1 MEHPFLFISINLI
14 IKLSNKYLKNRKNPD
29 KTIDILDE
37 VCAHAGIKENKE
49 MILYRNLTKDLK
61 HVLEQKKQYII
72 VNNYQKALEIK
83 EEEKRLMDV
92 INDLELKLTKK
103 ISNKVT
109 KKDILEVLKKK
120 INMFV
125 KE

>member
-1 MEHPFLFISINLI
+1 MKNSFRTTLQFWIFSKYEKYHNVEISNDLLNLI

-61 HVLEQKKQYII
+61 HVLEQKKTMH
-72 VNNYQKALEIK
+72 NCK
-83 EEEKRLMDV
+83 
-92 INDLELKLTKK
+92 
-103 ISNKVT
+103 
-109 KKDILEVLKKK
+109 
-120 INMFV
+120 
-125 KE
+125 